1 MLQRHTNDVAM
12 QASRR
17 LQVFMQ
23 SHLRVAAIFSR
34 RWATHENRDFSR
46 KRFDEFISVILSELP
61 GYHSVAIVPRNLG
74 PGWKV
79 DNKGRFSNEV
89 SFPERHEILRS
100 VLEKKK
106 LVLSAPLKT
115 GNGEAIFY
123 AVLPLIRDDEFL
135 GFLIV
140 DFLASTLINDCF
152 QSRIRSEFHFT
163 IQDGTSL
170 IFHSSPEK
178 GDLSESSDII
188 ISSIDFPVQNRHW
201 RLVMTPYRL
210 NTAASGWIETAA
222 YPVFGLLLS
231 IGLSLLVYLLSNR
244 MEMYRRARDRALME
258 IEERKKAARAL
269 KISEQRY
276 RNVFDSSTDGL
287 LVLEP
292 DGTVV
297 EANPAAGRMHGFRSD
312 EIINK
317 PVQNLIAS
325 EHKGQYQE
333 FRKQMEGSGNAR
345 LDSRDLHKNGNMI
358 DVEVRGTRLKHDGME
373 RYLAIITDVTD
384 KRRAMERHALLSRKV
399 LMAQEEERSRLSR
412 ELHDELG
419 QLLTALRL
427 EMGWIEKHMS
437 RESSKEMQ
445 AFINTTQLVEKSTD
459 ELRRICRGLRPPL
472 LDDLGL
478 EPAIRLLV
486 EEFQERTD
494 IAVNCDIVL
503 DDSVAEIPPEISLCT
518 YRILQESLTN
528 VRRHSKAGAVD
539 ISIAASEKELKLTVY
554 DDGTG
559 FDMGGAEDPHGCGIE
574 GMQERANLVSGN
586 LSIRTVINQGTRV
599 ILTVPLQDEGK
610 NDQSTAGG

>member
-1 MLQRHTNDVAM
+1 MLQRHTDDVAM

-17 LQVFMQ
+17 LQVFIQ
-23 SHLRVAAIFSR
+23 SHLRVAAIFAR
-34 RWATHENRDFSR
+34 RWATHENRDFSK

-61 GYHSVAIVPRNLG
+61 GYHSVAIVPADLG

-79 DNKGRFSNEV
+79 DNKGRFSDKV
-89 SFPERHEILRS
+89 IYPDRQEILKNA
-100 VLEKKK
+100 LTKKD
-106 LVLSAPLKT
+106 LVLSPPLKT
-115 GNGEAIFY
+115 EKNEVIFY
-123 AVLPLIRDDEFL
+123 AVLPLTRDDEFL
-135 GFLIV
+135 GFLMV
-140 DFLASTLINDCF
+140 DFQASTLINDCF
-152 QSRIRSEFHFT
+152 QSRIQSEFHFMIHDET
-163 IQDGTSL
+163 GL
-170 IFHSSPEK
+170 VFHSSSDE
-178 GDLSESSDII
+178 GDLSKLEETIFSI
-188 ISSIDFPVQNRHW
+188 IDFPVQNRHW
-201 RLVMTPYRL
+201 RLVMTPYRR
-210 NTAASGWIETAA
+210 NTTASGWIETAT

-231 IGLSLLVYLLSNR
+231 IGLSCLVYLLSNR
-244 MEMYRRARDRALME
+244 MEMYRRARDRALLE

-269 KISEQRY
+269 KVSEQRY
-276 RNVFDSSTDGL
+276 RNVFDSSTDAL

-297 EANPAAGRMHGFRSD
+297 EANPAAGRMHGFRTD
-312 EIINK
+312 EIVNR
-317 PVQNLIAS
+317 PVQNLIAP
-325 EHKGQYQE
+325 ENRRQYQE
-333 FRKQMEGSGNAR
+333 FRKQMELGGSAR
-345 LDSRDLHKNGNMI
+345 LDSRNLHKDGNVI
-358 DVEVRGTRLKHDGME
+358 DVEVRGTRLKHDSME
-373 RYLAIITDVTD
+373 RHLAIITDVTE
-384 KRRAMERHALLSRKV
+384 KRRAMERHAMLSRKV

-494 IAVNCDIVL
+494 MAVNLDIAL
-503 DDSVAEIPPEISLCT
+503 DESAVDIPPEISLCT

-539 ISIAASEKELKLTVY
+539 ISIVASEKELKLTVY

-559 FDMGGAEDPHGCGIE
+559 FDMDSAGNPHGCGIE

-586 LSIRTVINQGTRV
+586 LAIRTVRKQGTRV
-599 ILTVPLQDEGK
+599 ILTVPLKSEGK
-610 NDQSTAGG
+610 NDQNTAGG